1 MNVPKMERLQGLD
14 ASSVDPTTENV
25 QFSATIKPIGV
36 LARCALRFWNA
47 EVFADLLGEV
57 VVDFRV
63 PRNGRCSAGGTDE
76 DRMLATFPE

>member
-36 LARCALRFWNA
+36 LGRPGPRLRGRRHQAGTSSAAVRIVVRGYSAERDLIRASPNA
-47 EVFADLLGEV
+47 QVAIV
-57 VVDFRV
+57 Q
-63 PRNGRCSAGGTDE
+63 
-76 DRMLATFPE
+76 

>member
-36 LARCALRFWNA
+36 LDDFHN
-47 EVFADLLGEV
+47 VIDLLRNEKPIFLLFAGVGPGFENTITTQPEQVGEGE
-57 VVDFRV
+57 RV
-63 PRNGRCSAGGTDE
+63 
-76 DRMLATFPE
+76 